1 MSPMWALAPHVWM
14 LLSAHV
20 TEKKPGVQA
29 LKKHM
34 RIHVAT
40 IAGQDSTESPAL
52 SVLLVQNIK
61 KRRRGVGFILDIE
74 EKLKLTHV
82 CVCCSPVCRG
92 KSRMLAT
99 FLYSSP
105 HYCLEART
113 LIEPEAHWSPEEVAF
128 LSAPGDWLSW
138 SRASGCCISPSWY
151 FKACLPPLNLPDGSG
166 V

>member
-1 MSPMWALAPHVWM
+1 MWALAPHVWM

-74 EKLKLTHV
+74 EKLKLKGKQRV
-82 CVCCSPVCRG
+82 KCAEKPVCG
-92 KSRMLAT
+92 FGFCKSDDVIL
-99 FLYSSP
+99 L
-105 HYCLEART
+105 
-113 LIEPEAHWSPEEVAF
+113 
-128 LSAPGDWLSW
+128 
-138 SRASGCCISPSWY
+138 
-151 FKACLPPLNLPDGSG
+151 
-166 V
+166 